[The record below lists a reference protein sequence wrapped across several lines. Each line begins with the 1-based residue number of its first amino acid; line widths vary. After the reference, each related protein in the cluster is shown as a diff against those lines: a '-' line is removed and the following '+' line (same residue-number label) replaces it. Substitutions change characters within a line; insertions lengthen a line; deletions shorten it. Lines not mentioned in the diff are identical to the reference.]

1 MNICPGM
8 EILVMVDVGMASQR
22 DDEEIRQG
30 KRGA

>member
-1 MNICPGM
+1 M